1 MPQPIDPASELGR
14 ITAAERV
21 QMTLDRAAQM
31 AQLRGLAEAT
41 QDSARQQEQVRQADQ
56 KDTQL
61 EEEARRRNPY
71 LMVVKKRSDGDGGE
85 SAESYDA
92 KQRKQHP
99 DDGEHLLDVTL

>member
-31 AQLRGLAEAT
+31 AQLRGLDEAT

-61 EEEARRRNPY
+61 EEETRRRNPY
-71 LMVVKKRSDGDGGE
+71 LMVVKKRKDGDGGE
-85 SAESYDA
+85 AAESYDA